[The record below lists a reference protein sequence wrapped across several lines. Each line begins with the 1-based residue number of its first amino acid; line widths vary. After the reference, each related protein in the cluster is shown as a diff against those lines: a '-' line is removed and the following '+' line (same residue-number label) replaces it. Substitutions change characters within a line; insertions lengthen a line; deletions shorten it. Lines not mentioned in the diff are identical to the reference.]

1 LQQRLFAASVV
12 PSGVFLFD
20 RRVSW
25 VGLELADSISNA
37 VGIGGAVG
45 KYEKD
50 KVRAGGGYFLTEF
63 VA

>member
-1 LQQRLFAASVV
+1 VL
-12 PSGVFLFD
+12 
-20 RRVSW
+20 W

-37 VGIGGAVG
+37 VGIGGVAG

-50 KVRAGGGYFLTEF
+50 KVRVEDVCFLIEF